1 MKPVA
6 TALRDDAPTD
16 PSGWLQ
22 RLVQYA
28 VTANVL
34 VSRYSVG
41 LPQLCRRSAA
51 HPNGGDF
58 TVAAVIVSRN
68 DNYGGNL
75 RERATYALSSA
86 MATFDKVLYVD
97 WASPSTDLLH
107 DIRHRLPSSGT
118 LSLIRVDADHAARL
132 IRYDPDA
139 QRCCEVLGRNIGI
152 RRLVDQRF
160 DYIVSSNID
169 IVFPGAERVREFVR
183 QRVAPNRMVTVA
195 RRDVDLDDVRR
206 VASNDPIAVS
216 RALQNDLESYRQQP
230 AHTGDAFSL
239 ITACGDFQ
247 IAPRRVW
254 EAIRGFEQRLIYRLL
269 ADTGVQAK
277 AIAAG
282 FEVEVDRDLPVF
294 HIAHGAG
301 GGGNGRRNRSWRMV
315 PPLRITD
322 NPANWGFIDDPQ
334 LQEIAVR

>member
-1 MKPVA
+1 VKPV
-6 TALRDDAPTD
+6 ALRDDAPTD
-16 PSGWLQ
+16 PSSWLR
-22 RLVQYA
+22 RLVRYA

-34 VSRYSVG
+34 ASRYTVG
-41 LPQLCRRSAA
+41 LPQLCRRGAA
-51 HPNGGDF
+51 HPSREDF

-68 DNYGGNL
+68 DDYGGNL
-75 RERATYALSSA
+75 RERAAYALSSA

-97 WASPSTDLLH
+97 WASPSTDLVH
-107 DIRHRLPSSGT
+107 DLRHRLPSSGA

-132 IRYDPDA
+132 VRYDPNA

-152 RRLVDQRF
+152 RRLVDQGF

-183 QRVAPNRMVTVA
+183 QRLAPNRMVTVA
-195 RRDVDLDDVRR
+195 RRNVEIDDVRR
-206 VASNDPIAVS
+206 VASKDPIAVS
-216 RALQNDLESYRQQP
+216 RALQSDLESYPQHP
-230 AHTGDAFSL
+230 AYTVDAFSL

-282 FEVEVDRDLPVF
+282 FEVQVDRDLPVF
-294 HIAHGAG
+294 HVAHGAG
-301 GGGNGRRNRSWRMV
+301 GGGHGRRNRSWRMV
-315 PPLRITD
+315 PPLRITG
-322 NPANWGFIDDPQ
+322 NPANWGFIDDPR
-334 LQEIAVR
+334 LREIVVR